1 MQRMIL
7 HKDTKMIKI
16 HLYVKK
22 KKMKISMIFFMRSCV
37 GRKKNR
43 LHFHVSFFR
52 LYIIFITRKKS
63 MQLDVTDEP

>member
-37 GRKKNR
+37 GREKKQAS
-43 LHFHVSFFR
+43 LSC
-52 LYIIFITRKKS
+52 IIFSALYYFYNKEKKHA
-63 MQLDVTDEP
+63 VRCN